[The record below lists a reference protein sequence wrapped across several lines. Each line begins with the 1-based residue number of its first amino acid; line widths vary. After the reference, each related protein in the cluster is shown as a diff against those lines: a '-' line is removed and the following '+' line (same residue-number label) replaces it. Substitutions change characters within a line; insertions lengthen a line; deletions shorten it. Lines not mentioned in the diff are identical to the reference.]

1 MTARGSRNNNPG
13 NIEKAKN
20 GATWSGEVWPG
31 DDKRFCTFQS
41 MAWGCRA
48 IMRTLRTYHKLHGLE
63 TVEEIVGRWA
73 PSNEN
78 NTQSYAL
85 HVASDIGRATDE
97 RIHFDD
103 DPTYYLAIA
112 KAIARHEC
120 GPDAETISSDVWEEA
135 YKLAEPLT

>member
-1 MTARGSRNNNPG
+1 MTARGIRNRNPG
-13 NIEKAKN
+13 NLEKDKK
-20 GATWSGEVWPG
+20 GPVWSGEVWPG

-48 IMRTLRTYHKLHGLE
+48 IMRTLRTYHKGHGLQ

-78 NTQSYAL
+78 DTKSYAL
-85 HVASDIGRATDE
+85 HVASSIGRSIDE
-97 RIHFDD
+97 RIPFDD

>member
-1 MTARGSRNNNPG
+1 MTARGIRNKNPG
-13 NIEKAKN
+13 NLKKA
-20 GATWSGEVWPG
+20 ASPTWHGEIWPG
-31 DDKRFCTFQS
+31 TDERFCQFET
-41 MAWGCRA
+41 MAHGCRA

-78 NTQSYAL
+78 DTRSYAL
-85 HVASDIGRATDE
+85 HVASAIGRSIDE
-97 RIHFDD
+97 RIPFDD

-135 YKLAEPLT
+135 YKRASPLD

>member
-1 MTARGSRNNNPG
+1 MTVRGIRNNNPG

-31 DDKRFCTFQS
+31 DDKRFCPFHS

-48 IMRTLRTYHKLHGLE
+48 ILRTLRPYPKLHGLE

-85 HVASDIGRATDE
+85 HVASAIGRATDE
-97 RIHFDD
+97 RIPFDD

-135 YKLAEPLT
+135 YTLAEPFT

>member
-1 MTARGSRNNNPG
+1 MTARGIRNNNPG

-31 DDKRFCTFQS
+31 DDKRFSTFQS

-48 IMRTLRTYHKLHGLE
+48 IMRILRTYHKGHGLQ

-85 HVASDIGRATDE
+85 HVASAIGRATDE
-97 RIHFDD
+97 RIPFDD

-120 GPDAETISSDVWEEA
+120 GADAETISSDVWEEA
-135 YKLAEPLT
+135 YKLASPLD